1 MVAVVGSIFLWMY
14 WPSFNGAL
22 AEGTAQ
28 HRIIVNTTIGIVGS
42 VLSSACTSRIF
53 FGKLDM
59 EIILNATL
67 AGGVAIGSS
76 CDLICEPWCALALG
90 MAGGI
95 LSSTGFSKI
104 GPWLCESKLQLQD
117 TCGVHSLHG
126 MPGVF
131 AACFSMFYL
140 LTLEGR
146 FPENYLAMTTKKE
159 DGGLGG
165 TFASQSVAQ
174 LKSLL
179 VTLVIAIL
187 SGFAGGK
194 LCSFDFWKPMHA
206 LFRDDDH
213 FHHVLQKYPRS
224 YLEVSDESIEY
235 AKEAIL
241 DIQTILTK
249 IIP

>member
-104 GPWLCESKLQLQD
+104 GPWLCESKLQL
-117 TCGVHSLHG
+117 
-126 MPGVF
+126 
-131 AACFSMFYL
+131 
-140 LTLEGR
+140 
-146 FPENYLAMTTKKE
+146 
-159 DGGLGG
+159 
-165 TFASQSVAQ
+165 
-174 LKSLL
+174 
-179 VTLVIAIL
+179 
-187 SGFAGGK
+187 
-194 LCSFDFWKPMHA
+194 
-206 LFRDDDH
+206 
-213 FHHVLQKYPRS
+213 
-224 YLEVSDESIEY
+224 
-235 AKEAIL
+235 
-241 DIQTILTK
+241 
-249 IIP
+249 